1 VIPLSQ
7 QEVRIEMNEIEQ
19 NVVAAVVTELLR
31 KTAIPREKSVV
42 VDEASEML
50 SDVPE
55 GDIETVLALL
65 CTETEREKGVYLE
78 LRNSDQSST
87 RHSPDP
93 QRGVEP
99 ETGQAVSEVGNPT
112 GEKFGQLTILEDVGH
127 EEVPDIAEEAYYERT
142 TVADKTDVQVA
153 TKALEEGM
161 NIILKGPP
169 GVGKSYLA
177 KYICAQTN
185 RPLYR
190 VALSETTYREDL
202 LGHLQLVSAPGGD
215 SVTSWVDGPLTR
227 AAREGGMLLL
237 DEINAADAN
246 TAAALNA
253 VMEQEDTRSLTI
265 PQTGEVVTP
274 HPEFGVIATANP
286 GYQGTYEQNQAFEG
300 RFRHIELDYVPTD
313 IEVEIIFE
321 RTELDERK
329 QDEIVE
335 LVSYADRLREAYVEG
350 ELTTPV
356 TTRELVRIATFME
369 NGFMN
374 LETATRSELL
384 ARVDDHDTALVAT
397 LIEKSL

>member
-1 VIPLSQ
+1 MTCADRDRLATVVTAVVVNADEPPVRTDVVEDVSAALADVSKA
-7 QEVRIEMNEIEQ
+7 EVRECLSALCIEDHFDDVAPIRFRPDRPPAGREQ
-19 NVVAAVVTELLR
+19 AAADQPGTNTEHAVTEVGQP
-31 KTAIPREKSVV
+31 T
-42 VDEASEML
+42 DE
-50 SDVPE
+50 
-55 GDIETVLALL
+55 
-65 CTETEREKGVYLE
+65 R
-78 LRNSDQSST
+78 
-87 RHSPDP
+87 
-93 QRGVEP
+93 
-99 ETGQAVSEVGNPT
+99 
-112 GEKFGQLTILEDVGH
+112 FGQLTVMEDIDH
-127 EEVPDIAEEAYYERT
+127 KEVPDIAEDDYYERT
-142 TVADKTDVQVA
+142 TVSNKTDVQIV

-161 NIILKGPP
+161 NVILKGPP

-190 VALSETTYREDL
+190 VTLSETTYREDL
-202 LGHLQLVSAPGGD
+202 LGHLQLVSAPGGE

-227 AAREGGMLLL
+227 AVREGGILLL

-274 HPEFGVIATANP
+274 HEEFGVIATANP

-300 RFRHIELDYVPTD
+300 RFRHVELDYVPRD

-321 RTELDERK
+321 RTTLDERK
-329 QDEIVE
+329 RGEIRT
-335 LVSYADRLREAYVEG
+335 LVSFAERLREAYLNG

-384 ARVDDHDTALVAT
+384 ARVGDHDRSLVST
-397 LIEKSL
+397 LIEKGL

>member
-1 VIPLSQ
+1 MTGADRDLTTT
-7 QEVRIEMNEIEQ
+7 M
-19 NVVAAVVTELLR
+19 VAAVVATEESPT
-31 KTAIPREKSVV
+31 KADV
-42 VDEASEML
+42 VDTVS
-50 SDVPE
+50 S
-55 GDIETVLALL
+55 VLADVSRAEVGECFSTL
-65 CTETEREKGVYLE
+65 CTEDSSGEAAT
-78 LRNSDQSST
+78 LRLSSDT
-87 RHSPDP
+87 IP
-93 QRGVEP
+93 GEVEP
-99 ETGQAVSEVGNPT
+99 ATGQQTQTETQQAIREVGEPT
-112 GEKFGQLTILEDVGH
+112 DERFGQLTVLEDIGH
-127 EEVPDIAEEAYYERT
+127 EEVPDIAADEYYERT
-142 TVADKTDVQVA
+142 TVADKTDVQIV

-161 NIILKGPP
+161 NVILKGPP

-190 VALSETTYREDL
+190 VTLSETTYREDL
-202 LGHLQLVSAPGGD
+202 LGHLQLVSAPGGE

-227 AAREGGMLLL
+227 AVREGGTLLL

-274 HPEFGVIATANP
+274 HEEFGVIATANP

-300 RFRHIELDYVPTD
+300 RFRHIELDYVPRD

-321 RTELDERK
+321 RTTLDERK
-329 QDEIVE
+329 REEIIN
-335 LVSYADRLREAYVEG
+335 LVSFAERLREAYMNG

-374 LETATRSELL
+374 LETATKSELL
-384 ARVDDHDTALVAT
+384 ARVDDHDRSLVDT